1 MTEDEIKARGYP
13 GGDKQLL
20 ERYIA
25 AFGGPPEL
33 AFGLAPSS
41 EWGREI
47 LYNALAM
54 EAAAGK
60 SVRTGPI
67 GAWTKDELK
76 ERERARAKQ
85 GTRGTGRR
93 RKR

>member
-33 AFGLAPSS
+33 AFGLEPTS

-54 EAAAGK
+54 QAAAGK
-60 SVRTGPI
+60 SVRTGSI
-67 GAWTKDELK
+67 GAWTVEELA
-76 ERERARAKQ
+76 EREHVRAKQ
-85 GTRGTGRR
+85 R
-93 RKR
+93 RKRRKR

>member
-25 AFGGPPEL
+25 AFGGPPVWTL
-33 AFGLAPSS
+33 FQPGPDWA
-41 EWGREI
+41 REI
-47 LYNALAM
+47 LYNALAI

-67 GAWTKDELK
+67 GAWSKQELE

-85 GTRGTGRR
+85 GKPKR